1 MSARPGRET
10 ARLALSAALIA
21 MLCAL
26 AAPSSALAHG
36 LSGRQDVPLPTW
48 LFLWGAALVLIVS
61 FVALATLW
69 PRPRLQEDSWRPLPS
84 GFSRAVT
91 STPVAVLCGA
101 VGFLLLGLVLYAGFE
116 GTSNTGDNLAPTFV
130 YITFWLGLL
139 PLSLLFG
146 DVFRAFNPWR
156 APARA
161 VAWLASK
168 AAEEPV
174 PAPLAYPERLGRWPA
189 VVGVLAFGWL
199 ELAANGGDQPQTIA
213 TAALIYSVITWLG
226 MALYGIDGW
235 ANRGETFSVYFNLV
249 ARMSVFERR
258 GDEIGVR
265 RPLSGLPR
273 WEPAPGSVVFVC
285 ALIGV
290 VTFDGFS
297 AGPTWND
304 WIPAVQDRL
313 VSLGFDRV
321 NALEVM
327 FGCGM
332 LLTVALTC
340 GFYMLGIWGA
350 RHVGGGFTA
359 RQLATTFAHTLAPIA
374 LVYALAHYFSFFM
387 FQGQDVIRLA
397 SDPLGD
403 GSDVFG
409 TATRTIDFTLV
420 STKFIWYF
428 QVAAVIAG
436 HVAALMLAHDRAIA
450 IYEDAKQATRSQY
463 WMLAVMVGFTTL
475 ALWLLSESSKL

>member
-1 MSARPGRET
+1 MSARRGRGA
-10 ARLALSAALIA
+10 ARLALLASAALSSWA
-21 MLCAL
+21 YV
-26 AAPSSALAHG
+26 APPTALAHG

-69 PRPRLQEDSWRPLPS
+69 PRPRLQEEHWRALPR
-84 GFSRAVT
+84 GFSRVVVGA
-91 STPVAVLCGA
+91 PVAVLCGA
-101 VGFLLLGLVLYAGFE
+101 IGFALLGLVLVAGFE
-116 GTSNTGDNLAPTFV
+116 GTSNTGDNFTPTFV
-130 YITFWLGLL
+130 YIAFWLGLL

-161 VAWLASK
+161 IAWLATK
-168 AAEEPV
+168 AAGEPL
-174 PAPLAYPERLGRWPA
+174 PAPLTYPERLGRWPA

-213 TAALIYSVITWLG
+213 TAALIYSVVTWAG
-226 MALYGIDGW
+226 MALYGIDAW
-235 ANRGETFSVYFNLV
+235 TNRGEAFSVYFNLV
-249 ARMSVFERR
+249 ARMSIFERR
-258 GDEIGVR
+258 RDEIGVR
-265 RPLSGLPR
+265 RLLSGLPR

-304 WIPAVQDRL
+304 WIPAVQDRI

-327 FGCGM
+327 FGLGM

-340 GFYMLGIWGA
+340 GFYMLGIWGV
-350 RHVGGGFTA
+350 RRIGGGFTA
-359 RQLATTFAHTLAPIA
+359 RELATSFAHTLGPIA
-374 LVYALAHYFSFFM
+374 LVYAVAHYFSFFM
-387 FQGQDVIRLA
+387 FQGQDVIRLV

-409 TATRTIDFTLV
+409 TATGEIDFTII

-436 HVAALMLAHDRAIA
+436 HVAALVLAHDRAIA
-450 IYEDAKQATRSQY
+450 IYQDAKQALRSQY

>member
-1 MSARPGRET
+1 
-10 ARLALSAALIA
+10 
-21 MLCAL
+21 MLLVACVT
-26 AAPSSALAHG
+26 PPTALAHG

-69 PRPRLQEDSWRPLPS
+69 PRPRLQADSWRPLSS
-84 GFSRAVT
+84 GFSRVVT
-91 STPVAVLCGA
+91 SAPVTLLCSALG
-101 VGFLLLGLVLYAGFE
+101 VFLLGLVLVAGFQ
-116 GTSNTGDNLAPTFV
+116 GSSNTANNLTPTFI

-146 DVFRAFNPWR
+146 DVFRALNPWR
-156 APARA
+156 ALARGI
-161 VAWLASK
+161 AWIATK
-168 AAEEPV
+168 AAGEPV
-174 PAPLAYPERLGRWPA
+174 PAPFAYPALLGRWPA
-189 VVGVLAFGWL
+189 AVGVLAFGWL

-213 TAALIYSVITWLG
+213 TAALIYSAVTWIG
-226 MALYGIDGW
+226 MALYGIDAWTG
-235 ANRGETFSVYFNLV
+235 RGEAFSVYFNLV

-265 RPLSGLPR
+265 RPLSGLTS
-273 WEPAPGSVVFVC
+273 WEPLPGSVVFVC

-290 VTFDGFS
+290 VSFDGFS

-304 WIPAVQDRL
+304 WIPAVQDRI

-327 FGCGM
+327 FGGGM

-340 GFYMLGIWGA
+340 GFYMLGVWGMT
-350 RHVGGGFTA
+350 HVGGGRGVRELA
-359 RQLATTFAHTLAPIA
+359 RGFAHTLAPIA

-387 FQGQDVIRLA
+387 FQGQDVIRLI

-403 GSDVFG
+403 GSDVLG
-409 TATRTIDFTLV
+409 TAGREIDFSII

-428 QVAAVIAG
+428 QVGAVIAG

-450 IYEDAKQATRSQY
+450 IYDDPKQAARSQY

-475 ALWLLSESSKL
+475 ALWLLSEASKL